1 MIQFSEVSL
10 QRGTQFL
17 LEQADMTIYE
27 GQKVGLI
34 GANGA
39 GKSSLFALVRGQLHA
54 DTGEVILPGQRRIS
68 FMAQEVEDVDRTAL
82 EYCLDGDDRLRMI
95 EAKIEEAQAKGDDH
109 GHAHWLS
116 EYENAHGYSA
126 QSRGETLL
134 QGLGFKMADMQKKV
148 ADFSGG
154 WRIRL
159 NLARALMCPS
169 DILLL
174 DEPTNHLDLDAVMW
188 LENWLRNYP
197 GTLLLISHDR
207 DFLDGICSHIVHL
220 YQKKLNLYKG
230 NYSDY
235 ERQRA
240 EHLAQQQSM
249 FEQQQRK
256 RAHLQEYVDRF
267 RYKATK
273 AKQAQSRLKMLEKM
287 EQIGPAHIDSQFEFS
302 IPMAEKTSPQL
313 VSLIQADLGY
323 VLEDGS
329 HKVQLPQCNFSI
341 RDGQRIGLLGPN
353 GAGKSTLIKSLVQE
367 LDLLAGDR
375 VYGENTKVGY
385 FSQHQLSALDLE
397 ASPVLHIQR
406 ITPTALEADVR
417 KYLGGFGF
425 IGDDALRAVKGF
437 SGGEKA
443 RLALSLIAW
452 RKPNL
457 LVLDEP
463 TNHLDIEMRQALTEA
478 LQEFEGAI
486 LVVSHDRHLLNS
498 TVDEFFLVADH
509 KIEAF
514 DGDLHSYHQWLQAR
528 QQQANQAE
536 RAVANDAKVEKV
548 DRKEERRKAAE
559 LREKLRPLRKSI
571 EKYEKAMQTAQ
582 SHLEIIGEAMSDNS
596 LYEAANKDKLQSLL
610 ADEAKWKK
618 NLEEAEEAWFEAQ
631 DELEQMEAE
640 LA

>member
-1 MIQFSEVSL
+1 MIQFSQVSL

-17 LEQADMTIYE
+17 LEHADMTIFE

-39 GKSSLFALVRGQLHA
+39 GKSSLFAMVRGILHA
-54 DTGEVILPGQRRIS
+54 DTGEIILPGQRRIS
-68 FMAQEVEDVDRTAL
+68 FMAQEVEEVDRSAL
-82 EYCLDGDDRLRMI
+82 DYCLDGDERLRLI
-95 EAKIEEAQAKGDDH
+95 EAKIEEAQANGDDH

-116 EYENAHGYSA
+116 EYENAHGYTA
-126 QSRGETLL
+126 QARGEMLL
-134 QGLGFKMADMQKKV
+134 QGLGFKMADMQRNV
-148 ADFSGG
+148 SDFSGG

-159 NLARALMCPS
+159 NLARALMSPS

-188 LENWLRNYP
+188 LENWLRGYP

-230 NYSDY
+230 NYSNY

-240 EHLAQQQSM
+240 EHLAQQQAT

-256 RAHLQEYVDRF
+256 REHLQQYVDRF

-287 EQIGPAHIDSQFEFS
+287 ESIGPAHIDSQFEFT
-302 IPMAEKTSPQL
+302 IPMADKTSDQL

-323 VLEDGS
+323 VLDDGS
-329 HKVQLPQCNFSI
+329 HKVQLAQSNFSL

-353 GAGKSTLIKSLVQE
+353 GAGKSTLIKSIVQE
-367 LDLLAGDR
+367 LELLGGER
-375 VYGENTKVGY
+375 VYGENTKIGY

-406 ITPTALEADVR
+406 LTPTALESDVR
-417 KYLGGFGF
+417 RYLGGFGF
-425 IGDDALRAVKGF
+425 VGDDALRAVKGF

-452 RKPNL
+452 QKPNL

-478 LQEFEGAI
+478 LQEFNGAI

-509 KIEAF
+509 KVEAF
-514 DGDLHSYHQWLQAR
+514 DGDLQAYHQWLQAR

-536 RAVANDAKVEKV
+536 KAESGEPKVDKV

-559 LREKLRPLRKSI
+559 LREKLRPLRKAV
-571 EKYEKAMQTAQ
+571 EKHEKAMQTAQ
-582 SHLEIIGEAMSDNS
+582 GHLDTISEAMSDNS
-596 LYEAANKDKLQSLL
+596 LYEAANKDKLTVLL
-610 ADEAKWKK
+610 ADEAKWKQS
-618 NLEEAEEAWFEAQ
+618 LEQAEEAWFEAQ
-631 DELEQMEAE
+631 EALEEAE
-640 LA
+640 AAL

>member
-17 LEQADMTIYE
+17 LEQADMTIFE

-95 EAKIEEAQAKGDDH
+95 EAKIEESQAKGDDH

-116 EYENAHGYSA
+116 EYENAHGYTA
-126 QSRGETLL
+126 QARGETLL

-302 IPMAEKTSPQL
+302 IPMAEKTSAQL

-329 HKVQLPQCNFSI
+329 HKVQLPQSNFSI

-367 LDLLAGDR
+367 LDLLNGER
-375 VYGENTKVGY
+375 VYGENTKIGY

-478 LQEFEGAI
+478 LQEFNGAI

-536 RAVANDAKVEKV
+536 RAVANEAKADKV

-559 LREKLRPLRKSI
+559 LREKLRPLRKAI
-571 EKYEKAMQTAQ
+571 EKHEKTMQTAQ
-582 SHLEIIGEAMSDNS
+582 SHLDTISEAMSDNS
-596 LYEAANKDKLQSLL
+596 LYEAANKDKLQALL
-610 ADEAKWKK
+610 TDEAKWKK
-618 NLEEAEEAWFEAQ
+618 SLEEAEEAWFEAQ
-631 DELEQMEAE
+631 DELEQAEA
-640 LA
+640 AI